1 MKWLLLAFKNV
12 GRNRRRALIT
22 IVITAV
28 GTAAILIGGGFA
40 LYTYQS
46 LRESAA
52 RDTGHLVV
60 AHHDYFDREEDTPL
74 ALGLSDYK
82 ALKQELERDDR
93 VRVALP
99 RLQFSGLLSNGDK
112 SSVFIGTGVDARGE
126 FQVKGPFL
134 KILDGQVLAPPD
146 GPDAP
151 LEIMLGAQ
159 LAKQLGATP
168 GTVLTLLS
176 TTTQGSLNALDVKV
190 RGIFSLGVPEID
202 KRAIYVTIETAQKLL
217 LTERA
222 SELSI
227 YLDRIDSTGPMRD
240 QILAKHPDR
249 AVRTWEDQAYYYVA
263 VRALYNR
270 IFGLLG
276 AIMVV
281 IVLFAVSNTMAMAVV
296 ERTREIGTL
305 RALGTLPGQIT
316 RVFAMEGWIIGSAG
330 ALLGVLVAVGV
341 AGLSLVAGLEMP
353 PPPGRSVG
361 YPLNINVD
369 GPLYVVA
376 VVTVVIASTIAAWLM
391 SRQAVRKSIVEALTH
406 V

>member
-1 MKWLLLAFKNV
+1 MV
-12 GRNRRRALIT
+12 
-22 IVITAV
+22 
-28 GTAAILIGGGFA
+28 
-40 LYTYQS
+40 
-46 LRESAA
+46 
-52 RDTGHLVV
+52 
-60 AHHDYFDREEDTPL
+60 
-74 ALGLSDYK
+74 
-82 ALKQELERDDR
+82 
-93 VRVALP
+93 
-99 RLQFSGLLSNGDK
+99 
-112 SSVFIGTGVDARGE
+112 
-126 FQVKGPFL
+126 
-134 KILDGQVLAPPD
+134 
-146 GPDAP
+146 
-151 LEIMLGAQ
+151 GAQ
-159 LAKQLGATP
+159 LAKQLNATP

-176 TTTQGSLNALDVKV
+176 TTTQGSLNALDVTV

-217 LTERA
+217 LTDRA
-222 SELSI
+222 SELSV
-227 YLDRIDSTGPMRD
+227 YLDRVESTGPMRD
-240 QILAKHPDR
+240 AILAKHPDR
-249 AVRTWEDQAYYYVA
+249 AIRTWEDQAYYYAA

-316 RVFAMEGWIIGSAG
+316 RVFAMEGWVIGSAG
-330 ALLGVLVAVGV
+330 ALLGVIVAVGV

-369 GPLYVVA
+369 GSLYTVA

>member
-46 LRESAA
+46 LQESAA
-52 RDTGHLVV
+52 RDTGHLVL
-60 AHHDYFDREEDTPL
+60 AQRDYFDREEDTPL
-74 ALGLSDYK
+74 ALGLPDYK

-151 LEIMLGAQ
+151 LEVMVGAQ
-159 LAKQLGATP
+159 LAKQLNATP

-176 TTTQGSLNALDVKV
+176 TTTQGSLNALDVTV

-217 LTERA
+217 LTDRA
-222 SELSI
+222 SELSV

-240 QILAKHPDR
+240 AILAKHPDR
-249 AVRTWEDQAYYYVA
+249 AIRTWEDQAYYYVA

-281 IVLFAVSNTMAMAVV
+281 IVIFAVSNTMAMAVV

-305 RALGTLPGQIT
+305 RALGTLPAQIT
-316 RVFAMEGWIIGSAG
+316 RVFAMEGWVIGSAG
-330 ALLGVLVAVGV
+330 AMLGVLVAVGV

-369 GPLYVVA
+369 GSLYTVA

>member
-52 RDTGHLVV
+52 RDTGHLVL
-60 AHHDYFDREEDTPL
+60 AQRDYFDREEDTPL
-74 ALGLSDYK
+74 ALGLPDYK

-151 LEIMLGAQ
+151 LEVMVGAQ
-159 LAKQLGATP
+159 LAKQLNATP

-176 TTTQGSLNALDVKV
+176 TTTQGSLNALDVTV

-217 LTERA
+217 LTDRA
-222 SELSI
+222 SELSV

-240 QILAKHPDR
+240 AILAKHPDR
-249 AVRTWEDQAYYYVA
+249 AIRTWEDQAYYYVA

-305 RALGTLPGQIT
+305 RALGTLPAQIT
-316 RVFAMEGWIIGSAG
+316 RVFAMEGWVIGSAG
-330 ALLGVLVAVGV
+330 AMLGVLVAVGV

-369 GPLYVVA
+369 GYLYTIA
-376 VVTVVIASTIAAWLM
+376 VVTVVIASTVAAWLM

>member
-46 LRESAA
+46 LREAAA
-52 RDTGHLVV
+52 RDTGHLVL
-60 AHHDYFDREEDTPL
+60 AQRDYFDREEDTPM
-74 ALGLSDYK
+74 ALGLPDYQS
-82 ALKQELERDDR
+82 LKKELERDER

-99 RLQFSGLLSNGDK
+99 RLQFSGLISNGDK

-134 KILDGQVLAPPD
+134 KILDGQVLVPPE
-146 GPDAP
+146 GPGAP
-151 LEIMLGAQ
+151 LEVMLGAQ
-159 LAKQLGATP
+159 LAKQLNATP

-176 TTTQGSLNALDVKV
+176 TTTQGSLNALDVTV

-202 KRAIYVTIETAQKLL
+202 KRAVYVTIETAQKLL
-217 LTERA
+217 LTDRA
-222 SELSI
+222 SELAV
-227 YLDRIDSTGPMRD
+227 YLDGTESTGPMRD

-305 RALGTLPGQIT
+305 RALGTLPAQIT
-316 RVFAMEGWIIGSAG
+316 RVFAMEGWVIGSAG
-330 ALLGVLVAVGV
+330 ASLGVLVAVGV
-341 AGLSLVAGLEMP
+341 AGLSLVAGFEMP

-369 GPLYVVA
+369 GSLYVTTI
-376 VVTVVIASTIAAWLM
+376 VTVVIASTIAAWLM

>member
-52 RDTGHLVV
+52 RDTGHLVL
-60 AHHDYFDREEDTPL
+60 AQKDYFDREEDTPM
-74 ALGLSDYK
+74 ALGLPDYQP
-82 ALKQELERDDR
+82 LKKELERDER

-99 RLQFSGLLSNGDK
+99 RLQFSGLISNGDK

-168 GTVLTLLS
+168 GTILTLLS

-202 KRAIYVTIETAQKLL
+202 KRAVYVTIETAQKLL
-217 LTERA
+217 LTDRA
-222 SELSI
+222 SELAI
-227 YLDRIDSTGPMRD
+227 YLDGTESTAPMRD
-240 QILAKHPDR
+240 AILAKHPDR
-249 AVRTWEDQAYYYVA
+249 AIRTWEDQAYYYVA

-305 RALGTLPGQIT
+305 RALGTLPAQIT
-316 RVFAMEGWIIGSAG
+316 RVFAMEGWVIGSAG
-330 ALLGVLVAVGV
+330 AFLGVLVAVGV
-341 AGLSLVAGLEMP
+341 AGLSLVAGFEMP

-361 YPLNINVD
+361 YPLNINID
-369 GPLYVVA
+369 GSLYATA
-376 VVTVVIASTIAAWLM
+376 VVTVVIASTVAAWLM

>member
-52 RDTGHLVV
+52 RDTGHLVL
-60 AHHDYFDREEDTPL
+60 AHKDYFDREEDTPM
-74 ALGLSDYK
+74 ALGLPDYQ
-82 ALKQELERDDR
+82 ALKKELERDER

-99 RLQFSGLLSNGDK
+99 RLQFSGLISNGDK

-134 KILDGQVLAPPD
+134 KILDGQVLVPPE
-146 GPDAP
+146 GPGAP
-151 LEIMLGAQ
+151 LEVMLGAQ
-159 LAKQLGATP
+159 LAKQLNATP

-176 TTTQGSLNALDVKV
+176 TTTQGSLNALDVTV

-202 KRAIYVTIETAQKLL
+202 KRAVYVTIETAQKLL
-217 LTERA
+217 LTDRA
-222 SELSI
+222 SELAI
-227 YLDRIDSTGPMRD
+227 YLDGTESTDPVRD
-240 QILAKHPDR
+240 EILAKHPDR

-305 RALGTLPGQIT
+305 RALGTLPAQIT
-316 RVFAMEGWIIGSAG
+316 RVFAMEGWVIGSAG

-341 AGLSLVAGLEMP
+341 AGLSLVAGFEMP

-361 YPLNINVD
+361 YPLNINID
-369 GPLYVVA
+369 GSLYTVA

>member
-52 RDTGHLVV
+52 RDTGHLVL
-60 AHHDYFDREEDTPL
+60 AQRDYFDREEDTPL
-74 ALGLSDYK
+74 ALGLPDYK

-151 LEIMLGAQ
+151 LEVMVGAQ
-159 LAKQLGATP
+159 LAKQLNATP

-176 TTTQGSLNALDVKV
+176 TTTQGSLNALDVTV

-217 LTERA
+217 LTDRA

-305 RALGTLPGQIT
+305 RALGTLPAQIT
-316 RVFAMEGWIIGSAG
+316 RVFAMEGWVIGSAG

-369 GPLYVVA
+369 GSLYTVA

>member
-1 MKWLLLAFKNV
+1 MKWLLLAIKNV

-28 GTAAILIGGGFA
+28 GTAAILVGGGFA
-40 LYTYQS
+40 LYTYES

-52 RDTGHLVV
+52 RDSGHLVV
-60 AHHDYFDREEDTPL
+60 AHRDYFDREEDSPM
-74 ALGLSDYK
+74 ALGLDGYAAMK
-82 ALKQELERDDR
+82 TALERDDR
-93 VRVALP
+93 VRAVLP
-99 RLQFSGLLSNGDK
+99 RLHFSGLISNGDK

-126 FQVKGPFL
+126 FHVKGPFL
-134 KILDGQVLAPPD
+134 KMLAGDVLSSGEGGDGLPEV
-146 GPDAP
+146 
-151 LEIMLGAQ
+151 MLGGE
-159 LAKQLGATP
+159 LAKQLKAAPGA
-168 GTVLTLLS
+168 VLTLLS
-176 TTTQGSLNALDVKV
+176 TTTQGSLNALDVRV
-190 RGIFSLGVPEID
+190 RGVFSLGVPEMD
-202 KRAIYVTIETAQKLL
+202 KRALYVALGTAQKLL
-217 LTERA
+217 LTDRA
-222 SELSI
+222 SVLAV
-227 YLDRIDSTGPMRD
+227 YLDRTDSTETMA
-240 QILAKHPDR
+240 AKVRADFPDR
-249 AVRTWEDQAYYYVA
+249 ALRTWESEAYYYTA

-305 RALGTLPGQIT
+305 RALGTLPGQIV
-316 RVFAMEGWIIGSAG
+316 RVFAMEGWVIGSAG
-330 ALLGVLVAVGV
+330 AALGVLVALGV

-369 GPLYVVA
+369 GTLYGTV
-376 VVTVVIASTIAAWLM
+376 VVTVIAASAFAAWLM
-391 SRQAVRKSIVEALTH
+391 SRRASRKPIVEALSH